1 MSTEQYE
8 RNLNRY
14 VKAFSQAVQRED
26 PLTTKSR
33 NDLKRLQNELN
44 LREDHIASVE
54 ERILIDWIDI
64 KKTESFVDKIMLI
77 LSVLFLVAALCTYL
91 VPVVGSLL
99 WFVWIILFFVGYFS
113 SLKRDSKKRR
123 FNS

>member
-1 MSTEQYE
+1 MSAEQFE

-14 VKAFSQAVQRED
+14 AKAFSQAVQRED

-44 LREDHIASVE
+44 LREDNIAPVE
-54 ERILIDWIDI
+54 KSILRDWIDI
-64 KKTESFVDKIMLI
+64 KKYESFVSKIGFI
-77 LSVLFLVAALCTYL
+77 LFVLFFVALLCVNF
-91 VPVVGSLL
+91 VPVVGSFL
-99 WFVWIILFFVGYFS
+99 WFVWVILFFVGYLS
-113 SLKRDSKKRR
+113 SLKRDSKKRK